1 MSFGNNLREIRK
13 QKNISQEG
21 LAELLNVSR
30 QAISKWEQD
39 IGYPEMEKLLL
50 LSKELDVSLDYLVGN
65 GKYTDTPAKQNTYS
79 SGRIMIRTHD
89 GKTAVSCYKVIS
101 QRISIGTEVPNYV
114 LFGIDRSSFLSLDEN
129 RNILGY
135 YADKEAI
142 TKEINEIMIA
152 LGNGLPTYELK
163 YCAKVKET
171 LFTIKIDK

>member
-65 GKYTDTPAKQNTYS
+65 GKYTDTPQKENAS
-79 SGRIMIRTHD
+79 ASGRITIRTYD
-89 GKTAVSCYKVIS
+89 GK
-101 QRISIGTEVPNYV
+101 
-114 LFGIDRSSFLSLDEN
+114 LL
-129 RNILGY
+129 
-135 YADKEAI
+135 
-142 TKEINEIMIA
+142 
-152 LGNGLPTYELK
+152 
-163 YCAKVKET
+163 
-171 LFTIKIDK
+171 

>member
-1 MSFGNNLREIRK
+1 MSFGDNLREIRK

-30 QAISKWEQD
+30 QSVSKWEQD
-39 IGYPEMEKLLL
+39 ICYPEMEKLLL

-65 GKYTDTPAKQNTYS
+65 EKDIGIPQKENTS
-79 SGRIMIRTHD
+79 VSGRIVIRTHN
-89 GKTAVSCYKVIS
+89 GKAAISCYKVVS
-101 QRISIGTEVPNYV
+101 QRISIGREVPNYV

-135 YADKEAI
+135 YADKESI

-152 LGNGLPTYELK
+152 LENGLPTYELK
-163 YCAKVKET
+163 YYAKVKET
-171 LFTIKIDK
+171 LFSIKLDK